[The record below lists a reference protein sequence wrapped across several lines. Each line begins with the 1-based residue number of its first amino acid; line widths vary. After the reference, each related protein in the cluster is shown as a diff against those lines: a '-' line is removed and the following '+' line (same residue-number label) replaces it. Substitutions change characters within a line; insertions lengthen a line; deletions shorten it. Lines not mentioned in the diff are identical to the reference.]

1 MLCENC
7 GKRKAEIHLVKVI
20 NGVRMEEDICRE
32 CAEKLM
38 PFHEAAKALKM
49 SFSLDGIMNV
59 EGALR
64 NLLLPMLPELYEIE
78 GKEMRCPHCGEKINA
93 DELFGRLES
102 EQGTDTNIVFD
113 FSHTGGLSG
122 ETNGGKEKK
131 QATAQAPAS
140 DLEVKNQPGAPEKEL
155 SALKKELEFVLRGE
169 KYERAAEIRDRV
181 IELEKNIRENTEGA

>member
-20 NGVRMEEDICRE
+20 NGVRVEEDICRE

-38 PFHEAAKALKM
+38 PFHEAAKALRM

-78 GKEMRCPHCGEKINA
+78 GKDMRCPHCGEKINA

-102 EQGTDTNIVFD
+102 EQGTDIVFD
-113 FSHTGGLSG
+113 FSHTAGMSG
-122 ETNGGKEKK
+122 ETNCGKEKK
-131 QATAQAPAS
+131 QATAQAAAP
-140 DLEVKNQPGAPEKEL
+140 DLAVESQPESAEKEL

-169 KYERAAEIRDRV
+169 KYERAVEIRDRI
-181 IELEKNIRENTEGA
+181 IELEKNIMENAEGA

>member
-64 NLLLPMLPELYEIE
+64 NLLLPMLPELYELE
-78 GKEMRCPHCGEKINA
+78 GKDMKCPHCGEKINA
-93 DELFGRLES
+93 DELFGKLES
-102 EQGTDTNIVFD
+102 EQGSDIVFD
-113 FSHTGGLSG
+113 FSHADDLPG
-122 ETNGGKEKK
+122 ETNSGEEKK
-131 QATAQAPAS
+131 KAAVQAAAP
-140 DLEVKNQPGAPEKEL
+140 DFEVQSRPVPPEKEMA
-155 SALKKELEFVLRGE
+155 ALKKELEFVLRGE
-169 KYERAAEIRDRV
+169 KYERAAEIRDRI
-181 IELEKNIRENTEGA
+181 IELEKNIKENTEGA

>member
-102 EQGTDTNIVFD
+102 EPGTDTDIVFD
-113 FSHTGGLSG
+113 FSHADGTPG
-122 ETNGGKEKK
+122 EVNRGEEKK
-131 QATAQAPAS
+131 KAVVQAAAP
-140 DLEVKNQPGAPEKEL
+140 DLEVKNQPVPPEKEL
-155 SALKKELEFVLRGE
+155 AALKKELEFVLLGE
-169 KYERAAEIRDRV
+169 RYERAAEIRDRV
-181 IELEKNIRENTEGA
+181 IELEKNIKENTEGA